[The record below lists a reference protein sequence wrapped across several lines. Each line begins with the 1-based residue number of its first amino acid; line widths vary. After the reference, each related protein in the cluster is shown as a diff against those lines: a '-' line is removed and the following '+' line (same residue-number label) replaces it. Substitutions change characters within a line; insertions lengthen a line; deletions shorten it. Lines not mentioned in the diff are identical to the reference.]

1 MSNEERAGAP
11 VTTDTRA
18 RQGITPHVT
27 RYVLVYGLLFVV
39 VAFVIVYLVLGHRIH
54 L

>member
-1 MSNEERAGAP
+1 MSSEERAP
-11 VTTDTRA
+11 VTTGTRA

-27 RYVLVYGLLFVV
+27 RYVLVYGLLLVV
-39 VAFVIVYLVLGHRIH
+39 VAFVVIYLLLGHRVH